1 MIDTKQIIELL
12 ENIDQLLNDDNIDDA
27 QIEIALWLR
36 TFYKLQAQQKESLLW
51 NSSILTYINLI
62 NPNPYVRSTMFWYN
76 GMNAIYPIY
85 HHW

>member
-36 TFYKLQAQQKESLLW
+36 TLYKESLL
-51 NSSILTYINLI
+51 
-62 NPNPYVRSTMFWYN
+62 
-76 GMNAIYPIY
+76 
-85 HHW
+85 

>member
-36 TFYKLQAQQKESLLW
+36 TFYKLLAQQMESLL
-51 NSSILTYINLI
+51 
-62 NPNPYVRSTMFWYN
+62 
-76 GMNAIYPIY
+76 
-85 HHW
+85 